1 MLYYIWKTPINMS
14 FPSLNYAE
22 AMFTRR
28 KFIKAG
34 ALTGVF
40 MPFAGAVMRS
50 GHPSPEKVPVPGVS
64 NEPSSERLKEG
75 ISYGPVYKEKSP
87 GRFDINFFTKDLDG
101 YEAGFMMECLAMA
114 GADGL
119 DLVVRNG
126 GRVEPSRVVDDLPEM
141 VSLGNKYNL
150 PTGMIVTGITS
161 AKDRETTDVLKT
173 ASALGI
179 GHYRLG
185 YYRYDLDAGI
195 INTIESIKGQL
206 KDLSDMNR
214 NFNIQAGYQNHSGG
228 MVGTPGWDVWEI
240 IKDFPFETISSQFD
254 IRHATVGGPNSW
266 RFIMHLLGKNI
277 GSLAI
282 KDFTWHIDNG
292 KAHVVNVPLGEGI
305 VDFDLY
311 FQTIRELQIDVPF
324 TLHVEYPL
332 YSKQEEGLSPGEK
345 QKIIV
350 RQIKKDIDFIRKYET
365 S

>member
-1 MLYYIWKTPINMS
+1 
-14 FPSLNYAE
+14 
-22 AMFTRR
+22 MFSRR
-28 KFIKAG
+28 SFIKAG
-34 ALTGVF
+34 AVTGAL
-40 MPFAGAVMRS
+40 MPFAGVMATGQLS
-50 GHPSPEKVPVPGVS
+50 SKKSSSAGPNNNTSPA
-64 NEPSSERLKEG
+64 NLKESG
-75 ISYGPVYKEKSP
+75 LAGTASGKKSS

-101 YEAGFMMECLAMA
+101 FEASFMMECLAMA

-141 VSLGNKYNL
+141 VSLGKKYKL

-161 AKDRETTDVLKT
+161 AKDKETHDVLKT

-179 GHYRLG
+179 KHYRLG
-185 YYRYDLDAGI
+185 YYRYDLEAGI
-195 INTIESIKGQL
+195 INTLNNIKGQL

-214 NFNIQAGYQNHSGG
+214 QFNIQAGYQNHSGG

-240 IKDFPFETISSQFD
+240 IKNFPVETISSQFD
-254 IRHATVGGPNSW
+254 VRHATVGGPNSW

-277 GSLAI
+277 GSLAV
-282 KDFTWHIDNG
+282 KDFTWHIENG
-292 KAHVVNVPLGEGI
+292 KANVVNVPLGEGI

-311 FQTIRELQIDVPF
+311 FKTIRELQINVPF

-332 YSKQEEGLSPGEK
+332 FSSREEGLTQGEK

-350 RQIKKDIDFIRKYET
+350 GKIKKDIDFIRKYENA
-365 S
+365 

>member
-1 MLYYIWKTPINMS
+1 
-14 FPSLNYAE
+14 
-22 AMFTRR
+22 MFSRR
-28 KFIKAG
+28 RFIRTSALSG
-34 ALTGVF
+34 ALI
-40 MPFAGAVMRS
+40 PFAGAMAS
-50 GHPSPEKVPVPGVS
+50 GALSPGKDAATGAR
-64 NEPSSERLKEG
+64 NDFSSAKESMSAG
-75 ISYGPVYKEKSP
+75 TLSRKKSH
-87 GRFDINFFTKDLDG
+87 GRFDINFFTKDLDEF
-101 YEAGFMMECLAMA
+101 EAGFMMECLAMA

-141 VSLGNKYNL
+141 VSLGNKYDL
-150 PTGMIVTGITS
+150 PTRMIVTGITS
-161 AKDRETTDVLKT
+161 AKEKETNDVLKT

-195 INTIESIKGQL
+195 LNTLDSIKGQL
-206 KDLSDMNR
+206 RDLSDMNR
-214 NFNIQAGYQNHSGG
+214 HFNIQAGYQNHSGG

-240 IKDFPFETISSQFD
+240 IKDFPVETISSQFD
-254 IRHATVGGPNSW
+254 VRHATVGGPNSW

-282 KDFTWHIDNG
+282 KDFTWRIENG

-311 FQTIRELQIDVPF
+311 FKTIRELQIGVPF

-332 YSKQEEGLSPGEK
+332 FSKQEEGLPQVEK

-350 RQIKKDIDFIRKYET
+350 RKIKKDIDFIRKYEVT
-365 S
+365 